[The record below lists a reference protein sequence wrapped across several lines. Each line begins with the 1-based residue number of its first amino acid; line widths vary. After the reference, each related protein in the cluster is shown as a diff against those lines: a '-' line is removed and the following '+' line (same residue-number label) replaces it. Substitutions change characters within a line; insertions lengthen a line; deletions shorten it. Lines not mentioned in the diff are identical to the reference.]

1 MIRDPKPRP
10 IILNKNHHFKY
21 KMRKIGDEQVIM
33 DSQKIIKPH
42 QPSHV
47 VARLLSPNN
56 Y

>member
-1 MIRDPKPRP
+1 MIGDQKPRP

-21 KMRKIGDEQVIM
+21 KMRKRGDEQVIM
-33 DSQKIIKPH
+33 DSQKIIKPS

-47 VARLLSPNN
+47 VARLLNPNN